1 MARMVPPQPS
11 LLTESSAERL
21 LFAELARQLPA
32 DYTVLHGVK
41 WLARKGGR
49 LRDGEADFIVAHP
62 QHGILVL
69 EAKGGAISRDGAT
82 GQWWS
87 RDRDGVRHPIKDPF
101 DQAQR
106 NMHALVDKLG
116 DAPSTRSFA
125 YPFARAVA
133 FPDTLVGGTYL
144 GPAAPRELIIDSR
157 DLTNLMPALQRPWA
171 AAQGSGPGDA
181 GVSALVDLLQPTFE
195 LARPGLAGAILEE
208 RTALIRLTEQQ
219 YALLDFLGN
228 HRRVAVSGTAG
239 SGKTVLALEEVRRL
253 ARQGFRVL
261 FTCFTKAL
269 AAWAREALRRDLGA
283 DMERVVVN
291 NYHDFAAD
299 IARRAGI
306 ALPADVTT
314 LAPDDATRFFQEILP
329 EHLLDALA
337 IVPDRFDAIVVDEGQ
352 DFADGWWVT
361 LEELLV
367 DPADGVLFVFYD
379 DNQRIFGQRGSYPI
393 PPPHFT
399 LTQNCRTTRGIHE
412 VAARYRTFGAP
423 TTCPGPEGRPPVEIS
438 ITPGDEVGALRK
450 VVHELVVEQ
459 RIPLDDIVVLTPR
472 GPKTSRLADGTRL
485 GNFVVSWGEGGPKA
499 VRCRSVHAFKGLES
513 PVVIL
518 AEPERAHAATLAP
531 LLHVA
536 MTRAQHHLVVLGT
549 LPVPELVKTPTVT

>member
-1 MARMVPPQPS
+1 MVPPQPS
-11 LLTESSAERL
+11 PLTESRAERL

-32 DYTVLHGVK
+32 DYTVLHSVK
-41 WLARKGGR
+41 WLARRGGG
-49 LRDGEADFIVAHP
+49 LQDGEADFIVAHP

-69 EAKGGAISRDGAT
+69 EVKGGAISRNGPA
-82 GQWWS
+82 GKWRS
-87 RDRDGVRHPIKDPF
+87 RAQNGKIYEVKDPF

-106 NMHALVDKLG
+106 SMRALVDKLG
-116 DAPSTRSFA
+116 DAPTTRPFT

-157 DLTNLMPALQRPWA
+157 DLTNLLPALQRPWA
-171 AAQGSGPGDA
+171 TAKGPGPGEA
-181 GVSALVDLLQPTFE
+181 GVAALVDLLQPTFE

-208 RTALIRLTEQQ
+208 RAALIRLTEQQ
-219 YALLDFLGN
+219 FALLDFLGN

-239 SGKTVLALEEVRRL
+239 SGKTLLALEEVRRL

-261 FTCFTKAL
+261 FTCFNKAL
-269 AAWAREALRRDLGA
+269 AAWAREALRQDLGA

-291 NYHDFAAD
+291 NYHDLAAD
-299 IARRAGI
+299 FAQRAGI
-306 ALPADVTT
+306 TLPADVAA
-314 LAPDDATRFFQEILP
+314 LAPDEATRFFQEVLP
-329 EHLLDALA
+329 QHLLDALA
-337 IVPDRFDAIVVDEGQ
+337 VVSDRFDAVVVDEGQ

-367 DPADGVLFVFYD
+367 DPDDGILFVFYD

-399 LTQNCRTTRGIHE
+399 LTQNCRTTRRIHE
-412 VAARYRTFGAP
+412 VAATYRTEGTP
-423 TTCPGPEGRPPVEIS
+423 TTCPGPEGRSPVEI
-438 ITPGDEVGALRK
+438 TVAPGDEITALRK
-450 VVHELVVEQ
+450 VIHELVVEEG
-459 RIPLDDIVVLTPR
+459 IPLDDIVVLTPR
-472 GPKTSRLADGTRL
+472 GPKTSRLMEGTRL
-485 GNFVVSWGEGGPKA
+485 GNFTVTWGDGGPKA
-499 VRCRSVHAFKGLES
+499 VPCRSIHAFKGLES

-518 AEPERAHAATLAP
+518 AEPERVHAESLAP

-536 MTRAQHHLVVLGT
+536 LTRAQHHLVVLGE
-549 LPVPELVKTPTVT
+549 LPVPQQVKTPTVK